1 MNIED
6 TQDTDAV
13 EESEDEKN
21 DSVDNEKI
29 DRE

>member
-6 TQDTDAV
+6 TQDADAV

-29 DRE
+29 DR